1 MCSNRYLYLYE
12 RVFIHGDDPD
22 HPDDEDSG
30 PRGSKNSRILVHQ
43 VPVKYNYRQH
53 NVHYR
58 DRPPAGLSTRL
69 AIPNQYER
77 LEKSLLSGKTMVSSS
92 ISSPYR
98 LKFLARA
105 IFVACL
111 TTDFS
116 FLFHVFLGNR
126 LILMFSFVE

>member
-30 PRGSKNSRILVHQ
+30 PRGLKNSRILVHQ

-58 DRPPAGLSTRL
+58 DRPQAGLSTRL

-77 LEKSLLSGKTMVSSS
+77 LEKSLLSGKAMVSSP
-92 ISSPYR
+92 ISSPLLPQVSSKSYFCG
-98 LKFLARA
+98 L
-105 IFVACL
+105 
-111 TTDFS
+111 S
-116 FLFHVFLGNR
+116 NY
-126 LILMFSFVE
+126 